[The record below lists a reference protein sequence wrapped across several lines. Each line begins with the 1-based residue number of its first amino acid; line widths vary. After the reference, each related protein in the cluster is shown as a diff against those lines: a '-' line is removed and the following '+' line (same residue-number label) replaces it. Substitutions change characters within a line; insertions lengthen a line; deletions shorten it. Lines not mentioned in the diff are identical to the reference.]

1 MKTAIVLGT
10 FDGLHAGHRAVIEKA
25 DGFYS
30 VAVTFD
36 IPPKSVQT
44 GEPQLLMSHK
54 DRIERL
60 KKLGID
66 RVDTQKFEDV
76 QDIDAN
82 SYLELLK
89 EKYNPQRI
97 VCGFNYRF
105 GKGATGDTKLMA
117 DFCYKNN
124 IEFLCVPAVAD
135 ESGTISSTGIR
146 SLLRDGK
153 MSEAAGQIYGGF
165 AFTAPVIHGDAR
177 GRTLGFPTAN
187 QEYPKDFVRIKFG
200 VYISRVTI
208 DGKQYD
214 AITNVG
220 IRPTFKTDM
229 VGCETFIKDFC
240 GDLYGSEM
248 KTELVEFIR
257 DEQKFSSI
265 DELKNAILNDVKL
278 LNK

>member
-117 DFCYKNN
+117 EFCYKNN